1 MGKSAP
7 QPPAAPDPTVVAGAQ
22 TASDEA
28 TANYQSHL
36 NNGNTVSPYGT
47 VTNQYDP
54 TANQWTQTTALS
66 APEQSLFDQSTQA
79 SNAALGVANQ
89 QIGRVS
95 TALDTPLTPPT
106 LQNSVGPQGSIASGY
121 DPGGQIQTGFNQG
134 SPIATGYSA
143 GGPIQ
148 SGYAGG
154 GQIATGYDTGGGV
167 QSQFNTGP
175 ALQTS
180 VQPGQIGAQ
189 AAPAPQ
195 ANGSVGGIQGRFSG
209 ADPAFNADGSLAT
222 TPQGA
227 PAQGGGGSIQGQIGT
242 QNVGQAVNQTIQSQY
257 GAMQGLLAPQQQQA
271 AEHQNAQL
279 VAQGLNPNDAAY
291 QNSQTL
297 FNNAQ
302 AQQNAQTAAAAVA
315 AGNTEQNTLFG
326 QQATQG
332 QFANQAQAQQYGQ
345 DLSSGQFADTAAG
358 QQFAQNQAAAAF
370 GNTAQQ
376 QVNTQNQQQAAFGNA
391 AQQQATAQSAAA
403 AQFGNTAQQQANAQN
418 AAQATFGNTAAGQ
431 QYAQN
436 EGASQFANTAQQQQ
450 DSQNA
455 AQAGFGNTAQQQAY
469 GQAQT
474 NASLYNTAAQQG
486 FQNTAYSQQQP
497 INELDALLSSGQ
509 VQSPTA
515 GQFGQTAV
523 APTDVTGAYALQ
535 QQQLNNNYQA
545 QVANQNA
552 GLSGLFNLGS
562 AALSFL

>member
-148 SGYAGG
+148 S
-154 GQIATGYDTGGGV
+154 
-167 QSQFNTGP
+167 QFNTGP

-180 VQPGQIGAQ
+180 VTPGQIGGQ

-222 TPQGA
+222 TPLGA
-227 PAQGGGGSIQGQIGT
+227 QAQGGGGSIQGQIGT
-242 QNVGQAVNQTIQSQY
+242 QNVGQAVNQAIGSQY
-257 GAMQGLLAPQQQQA
+257 GAMESLLQPQQQQA

-332 QFANQAQAQQYGQ
+332 QFANAAQAQQYGQ

-358 QQFAQNQAAAAF
+358 QQFAQNQAAAA
-370 GNTAQQ
+370 
-376 QVNTQNQQQAAFGNA
+376 
-391 AQQQATAQSAAA
+391 
-403 AQFGNTAQQQANAQN
+403 FGNTAQQQANAQN

-535 QQQLNNNYQA
+535 QSQLNSNYQA